1 MTSSQHAWLI
11 AMALITPSL
20 AAQPA
25 AQPATQ
31 AAALPGYD
39 AAAAQAQRALEAR
52 FDDGL
57 KDADYRGWL
66 KQWSSAP
73 NQVGAPHNL
82 ENARDLQTR
91 LRDYGWDARIET
103 FEVLW
108 PSPRSSQL
116 ELLGPKPYVARLKEP
131 PLAGDNTSTQT
142 EHVLPPYVIYGGNG
156 DVTGDL
162 VYVNYGIAEDY
173 EALARNG
180 VDVRGKIVIARYGKG
195 WRGLKPRLAQEHGAI
210 GAIIYSDPRDDGY
223 FQDQAYP
230 HGPARNQWS
239 VQRGSVAN
247 FAIYP
252 GDPLTPGVGAS
263 KGARR
268 LKIEQAGS
276 VLKIPTL
283 PISWGDAQP
292 LLAALGGPVAPE
304 DWRGALP
311 ITYRI
316 GGDAT
321 ARVHLKVDADWG
333 SQTIY
338 NVIATLRGS
347 EYPDQWVVRGNHR
360 DGWVFGAADPLS
372 GTTALL
378 AEAKAIGELAK
389 QGQRPKRTLVYASWD
404 GEEAGL
410 LGSTEWAE
418 QHADELRRKA
428 VLYVNTDGNGRGF
441 LNAGGSHA
449 LQRLVN
455 SVAADVQDPD
465 SGVSVLERQRARARI
480 DALAPAAKPAQ
491 KDIAK
496 TAAAGG
502 DIPLKALG
510 SGSDY
515 SPFLQH
521 LGLAT
526 LDLGYGGQG
535 GGSGVYHSLY
545 DSYDY
550 FARFIDPQ
558 FAYLPLLSQT
568 VGRTVLRVANAPV
581 LPQRF
586 GDFADAVAGYAQEL
600 KQQADSDRT
609 AARTQAELLQAGAY
623 AAVDNPN
630 RPQRAPE
637 PKAAVPQIDFAALDQ
652 AITRL
657 QGSAKRYD
665 TALAARGVNLDAHVR
680 SKLNASLQRID
691 QTLLAEAGLP
701 GRPWYRNLI
710 YAPGLATGYE
720 VKTLPGI
727 REALEDRRWEDLSR
741 YIVQTAAVLD
751 RYREAIDRNTALIE
765 G

>member
-1 MTSSQHAWLI
+1 MTSSQHAWLL
-11 AMALITPSL
+11 ALAFVAPCL

-25 AQPATQ
+25 AQP
-31 AAALPGYD
+31 AALPGYD

-52 FDDGL
+52 FDSGL

-66 KQWSSAP
+66 KQWASAP
-73 NQVGAPHNL
+73 NHVGSPHNL
-82 ENARDLQTR
+82 ENARDLQYR
-91 LRDYGWDARIET
+91 LRGYGWDARIET
-103 FEVLW
+103 FQVLW

-116 ELLGPKPYVARLKEP
+116 ELLGAKPYVARLKEP
-131 PLAGDNTSTQT
+131 PLPGDSTSTQT
-142 EHVLPPYVIYGGNG
+142 ENVLPPYVIYGGNG

-223 FQDQAYP
+223 FQDRAYP
-230 HGPARNQWS
+230 DGPARNQWS

-263 KGARR
+263 KGAKR
-268 LKIEQAGS
+268 LKIDQAGS

-316 GGDAT
+316 GGDDT
-321 ARVHLKVDADWG
+321 ARVHLKVDAEWG
-333 SQTIY
+333 SKTIY

-378 AEAKAIGELAK
+378 AEAKAIGELAR

-455 SVAADVQDPD
+455 GVAADLRDPD

-480 DALAPAAKPAQ
+480 DALAPTAKPAQ

-496 TAAAGG
+496 QLAAGG
-502 DIPLKALG
+502 DVPLKALG

-521 LGLAT
+521 LGLTT

-550 FARFIDPQ
+550 FARYIDPD
-558 FAYLPLLSQT
+558 FSYLPLLSQT

-623 AAVDNPN
+623 AAIDNPN
-630 RPQRAPE
+630 RPQLAPE

-657 QGSAKRYD
+657 QTSARRYD
-665 TALAARGVNLDAHVR
+665 DALASRGVGLDARVR
-680 SKLNASLQRID
+680 GKLNASLQRID
-691 QTLLAEAGLP
+691 QTLLAEGGLP

-727 REALEDRRWEDLSR
+727 REALEDRRWEDLSA

>member
-1 MTSSQHAWLI
+1 MMSSHRARLL
-11 AMALITPSL
+11 ALAFVAPSL

-25 AQPATQ
+25 AQPV
-31 AAALPGYD
+31 ALPGYD
-39 AAAAQAQRALEAR
+39 TAAAQAQRALEAR
-52 FDDGL
+52 FDSGL

-66 KQWSSAP
+66 KQWASAP
-73 NQVGAPHNL
+73 NHVGAPHNL
-82 ENARDLQTR
+82 ENARDLQNR
-91 LRDYGWDARIET
+91 LRGYGWDARIET
-103 FEVLW
+103 FQVLW

-131 PLAGDNTSTQT
+131 PLPGDSTSTQT
-142 EHVLPPYVIYGGNG
+142 ENVLPPYVIYGGNG

-223 FQDQAYP
+223 FQDRAYP
-230 HGPARNQWS
+230 DGPARNQWS

-263 KGARR
+263 KGAKR
-268 LKIEQAGS
+268 LRVDQAGS

-316 GGDAT
+316 GGDDT

-333 SQTIY
+333 SKTIY

-378 AEAKAIGELAK
+378 AEAKAIGELAR

-455 SVAADVQDPD
+455 GVAADLRDPD

-480 DALAPAAKPAQ
+480 DALAATAKPAQ
-491 KDIAK
+491 KDIARQV
-496 TAAAGG
+496 AAGG
-502 DIPLKALG
+502 DVPLKALG

-550 FARFIDPQ
+550 FARYIDPD
-558 FAYLPLLSQT
+558 FSYLPLLSQT

-652 AITRL
+652 AIARL
-657 QGSAKRYD
+657 QASAKRYD
-665 TALAARGVNLDAHVR
+665 DALASRGGALDARVR
-680 SKLNASLQRID
+680 GKLNASLQRID
-691 QTLLAEAGLP
+691 QTLLAEGGLP

-727 REALEDRRWEDLSR
+727 REALEDRRWEDLSA

>member
-1 MTSSQHAWLI
+1 MTSSQHAWLL
-11 AMALITPSL
+11 ALAFVAPTL

-25 AQPATQ
+25 AQPA
-31 AAALPGYD
+31 ALPGYD
-39 AAAAQAQRALEAR
+39 ADAAQAQRALEAR
-52 FDDGL
+52 FDSGL

-73 NQVGAPHNL
+73 NHVGSPHNL

-91 LRDYGWDARIET
+91 LCSYGWDARIET

-108 PSPRSSQL
+108 PSPKTSQL
-116 ELLGPKPYVARLKEP
+116 ELLGAKPYVARLKEP
-131 PLAGDNTSTQT
+131 PLPGDSTSSQT
-142 EHVLPPYVIYGGNG
+142 ENVLPPYVIYGGNG
-156 DVTGDL
+156 DVTGDP

-230 HGPARNQWS
+230 DGPARNQWS

-263 KGARR
+263 KGAKR

-316 GGDAT
+316 GGDDT
-321 ARVHLKVDADWG
+321 ARVHLKVDAEWG
-333 SQTIY
+333 SKTIY
-338 NVIATLRGS
+338 NVIATLRGI

-455 SVAADVQDPD
+455 GVAADLRDPD
-465 SGVSVLERQRARARI
+465 SGVSVLDRQRARARI
-480 DALAPAAKPAQ
+480 DALAPTAKPAQ

-496 TAAAGG
+496 QVAAGG
-502 DIPLKALG
+502 DVPLKALG

-521 LGLAT
+521 LGLST

-550 FARFIDPQ
+550 FARYIDPD
-558 FAYLPLLSQT
+558 FSYLPLLSQT

-609 AARTQAELLQAGAY
+609 AARTQVELLQAGAY

-657 QGSAKRYD
+657 QTSAKRYD
-665 TALAARGVNLDAHVR
+665 GALASRGGSLDAGVR
-680 SKLNASLQRID
+680 GKLNASLQRID
-691 QTLLAEAGLP
+691 QTLLAEGGLP

-727 REALEDRRWEDLSR
+727 REALEDRRWEDLSK
-741 YIVQTAAVLD
+741 YIAQTAAVLD

>member
-1 MTSSQHAWLI
+1 MTSSHSIWLL
-11 AMALITPSL
+11 ALGLAAPSL

-25 AQPATQ
+25 DV
-31 AAALPGYD
+31 PGYD
-39 AAAAQAQRALEAR
+39 AAAAQAQRVLEAR
-52 FDDGL
+52 FDNGL

-82 ENARDLQTR
+82 ENARDLQAR
-91 LRDYGWDARIET
+91 LRSYGWDARIET

-108 PSPRSSQL
+108 PSPKTSQL
-116 ELLGPKPYVARLKEP
+116 ELLGPTPYVARLKEP
-131 PLAGDNTSTQT
+131 PLAGDSTSTQT

-230 HGPARNQWS
+230 DGPARNQWS

-263 KGARR
+263 KGAKR
-268 LKIEQAGS
+268 LKIDQAGS

-316 GGDAT
+316 GGDDT
-321 ARVHLKVDADWG
+321 ARVHLKVDAEWG
-333 SQTIY
+333 SKTIY

-389 QGQRPKRTLVYASWD
+389 QGERPKRTLVYASWD

-455 SVAADVQDPD
+455 GVAADLRDPD

-480 DALAPAAKPAQ
+480 DALAATAKPAQ

-496 TAAAGG
+496 QAAAGG

-521 LGLAT
+521 LGLTT

-550 FARFIDPQ
+550 FARYIDPD
-558 FAYLPLLSQT
+558 FSYLPLLSQT

-586 GDFADAVAGYAQEL
+586 GDFADAVSGYAQEI
-600 KQQADSDRT
+600 KQQADSDRS

-637 PKAAVPQIDFAALDQ
+637 PKAAVPEIDFTALDQ
-652 AITRL
+652 AIARL
-657 QGSAKRYD
+657 QASAKRYD
-665 TALAARGVNLDAHVR
+665 QALASRGGQLAPRARGT
-680 SKLNASLQRID
+680 LNASLQRID
-691 QTLLAEAGLP
+691 QALLDDRGLP

-727 REALEDRRWEDLSR
+727 REALEDRRWDDLRR

-751 RYREAIDRNTALIE
+751 RYREAIDRNTAVIE

>member
-1 MTSSQHAWLI
+1 MTSSQHAWLL
-11 AMALITPSL
+11 ALAFVAPCL

-25 AQPATQ
+25 AQP
-31 AAALPGYD
+31 AALPGYD

-52 FDDGL
+52 FDSGL

-66 KQWSSAP
+66 KQWASAP
-73 NQVGAPHNL
+73 NHVGSPHNL
-82 ENARDLQTR
+82 ENARDLQYR
-91 LRDYGWDARIET
+91 LRGYGWDARIET
-103 FEVLW
+103 FQVLW

-116 ELLGPKPYVARLKEP
+116 ELLGAKPYVARLKEP
-131 PLAGDNTSTQT
+131 PLPGDSTSTQT
-142 EHVLPPYVIYGGNG
+142 ENVLPPYVIYGGNG

-223 FQDQAYP
+223 FQDRAYP
-230 HGPARNQWS
+230 DGPARNQWS

-263 KGARR
+263 KGAKR
-268 LKIEQAGS
+268 LKIDQAGS

-304 DWRGALP
+304 DWRGALS

-316 GGDAT
+316 GGDDT
-321 ARVHLKVDADWG
+321 ARVHLKVDAEWG
-333 SQTIY
+333 SKTIY

-378 AEAKAIGELAK
+378 AEAKAIGELAR

-455 SVAADVQDPD
+455 GVAADLRDPD

-480 DALAPAAKPAQ
+480 DALAPTAKPAQ

-496 TAAAGG
+496 QLAAGG
-502 DIPLKALG
+502 DVPLKALG

-521 LGLAT
+521 LGLTT

-550 FARFIDPQ
+550 FARYIDPD
-558 FAYLPLLSQT
+558 FSYLPLLSQT

-623 AAVDNPN
+623 AAIDNPN
-630 RPQRAPE
+630 RPQLAPE

-657 QGSAKRYD
+657 QTSARRYD
-665 TALAARGVNLDAHVR
+665 DALASRGVGLDARVR
-680 SKLNASLQRID
+680 GTLNASLQRID
-691 QTLLAEAGLP
+691 QTLLAEGGLP

-727 REALEDRRWEDLSR
+727 REALEDRRWEDLSA

-751 RYREAIDRNTALIE
+751 RYRGAIDRNTALIE

>member
-1 MTSSQHAWLI
+1 MTSSPHAWLL
-11 AMALITPSL
+11 ALAFVAPCL

-25 AQPATQ
+25 AQP
-31 AAALPGYD
+31 AALPGYD

-52 FDDGL
+52 FDSGL

-66 KQWSSAP
+66 KQWASAP
-73 NQVGAPHNL
+73 NHVGAPHNL
-82 ENARDLQTR
+82 ENARDLQNR
-91 LRDYGWDARIET
+91 LRGYGWDARIET

-131 PLAGDNTSTQT
+131 PLPGDSTSTQT
-142 EHVLPPYVIYGGNG
+142 ENVLPPYVIYGGNG

-180 VDVRGKIVIARYGKG
+180 VDVRGRIVIARYGKG

-223 FQDQAYP
+223 FQDRAYP
-230 HGPARNQWS
+230 DGPARNQWS

-263 KGARR
+263 KGAKR
-268 LKIEQAGS
+268 LKIDQAGS
-276 VLKIPTL
+276 VLNIPTL

-316 GGDAT
+316 GGDDT
-321 ARVHLKVDADWG
+321 ARVHLKVDAEWG
-333 SQTIY
+333 SKTIY

-347 EYPDQWVVRGNHR
+347 ESPDQWVVRGNHR

-378 AEAKAIGELAK
+378 AEAKAIGELAR

-441 LNAGGSHA
+441 LTAGGSHA

-455 SVAADVQDPD
+455 GVAADLRDPD

-480 DALAPAAKPAQ
+480 DALAPTAKPAQ

-496 TAAAGG
+496 QLAAGG
-502 DIPLKALG
+502 DVPLKALG

-521 LGLAT
+521 LGLTT

-550 FARFIDPQ
+550 FARYIDPD
-558 FAYLPLLSQT
+558 FSYLPLLSQT

-609 AARTQAELLQAGAY
+609 AARTQAALLQAGAY

-630 RPQRAPE
+630 RPQRAPSRKLRCRRSTL
-637 PKAAVPQIDFAALDQ
+637 PHWIRPLPH
-652 AITRL
+652 L
-657 QGSAKRYD
+657 QTSARRYD
-665 TALAARGVNLDAHVR
+665 DALASRGGGLDARVR
-680 SKLNASLQRID
+680 GTLNASLQRID
-691 QTLLAEAGLP
+691 QTLLAEGGLP

-727 REALEDRRWEDLSR
+727 REALEDRRWEDLSA

>member
-1 MTSSQHAWLI
+1 MMSSHRAWLL
-11 AMALITPSL
+11 ALAFVAPSL

-25 AQPATQ
+25 AQPV
-31 AAALPGYD
+31 ALPGYD
-39 AAAAQAQRALEAR
+39 TAAAQAQRALEAR
-52 FDDGL
+52 FDSGL

-66 KQWSSAP
+66 KQWASAP
-73 NQVGAPHNL
+73 NHVGAPHNL
-82 ENARDLQTR
+82 ENARDLQNR
-91 LRDYGWDARIET
+91 LRGYGWDARIET
-103 FEVLW
+103 FQVLW

-131 PLAGDNTSTQT
+131 PLPGDSTSTQT
-142 EHVLPPYVIYGGNG
+142 ENVLPPYVIYGGNG

-223 FQDQAYP
+223 FQDRAYP
-230 HGPARNQWS
+230 DGPARNQWS

-263 KGARR
+263 KGAKR
-268 LKIEQAGS
+268 LRVDQAGS

-316 GGDAT
+316 GGDDT

-333 SQTIY
+333 SKTIY

-378 AEAKAIGELAK
+378 AEAKAIGELAR

-455 SVAADVQDPD
+455 GVAADLRDPD

-480 DALAPAAKPAQ
+480 DALAPTAKPAQ
-491 KDIAK
+491 KDIARQV
-496 TAAAGG
+496 AAGG
-502 DIPLKALG
+502 DLPLKALG

-521 LGLAT
+521 LGLTT

-550 FARFIDPQ
+550 FARYIDPD
-558 FAYLPLLSQT
+558 FSYLPLLSQT

-637 PKAAVPQIDFAALDQ
+637 PKAAVPQIDFAALEQ
-652 AITRL
+652 AIARL
-657 QGSAKRYD
+657 QASAKRYD
-665 TALAARGVNLDAHVR
+665 DALASGGGALDARARG
-680 SKLNASLQRID
+680 KLNASLQRID
-691 QTLLAEAGLP
+691 QTLLAEGGLP

-727 REALEDRRWEDLSR
+727 REALEDRRWEDLSA

>member
-1 MTSSQHAWLI
+1 MSSPHAWLLVL
-11 AMALITPSL
+11 AFVAPSL

-25 AQPATQ
+25 AQP
-31 AAALPGYD
+31 AALPGYD

-52 FDDGL
+52 FDSGL

-66 KQWSSAP
+66 KQWASAP
-73 NQVGAPHNL
+73 NHVGAPHNL
-82 ENARDLQTR
+82 ENARDLQNR
-91 LRDYGWDARIET
+91 LRGYGWDARIET
-103 FEVLW
+103 FQVLW

-116 ELLGPKPYVARLKEP
+116 ELLGAKPYVARLKEP
-131 PLAGDNTSTQT
+131 PLPGDSTSTQT
-142 EHVLPPYVIYGGNG
+142 ENVLPPYVIYGGNG

-223 FQDQAYP
+223 FQDRAYP
-230 HGPARNQWS
+230 DGPARNQWS

-263 KGARR
+263 KGAKR
-268 LKIEQAGS
+268 LKIDQAGS

-316 GGDAT
+316 GGDDT
-321 ARVHLKVDADWG
+321 ARVHLKVDAEWG
-333 SQTIY
+333 SKTIY

-378 AEAKAIGELAK
+378 AEAKAIGELAR

-455 SVAADVQDPD
+455 GVAADLRDPD

-480 DALAPAAKPAQ
+480 DALAPTAKPAQ
-491 KDIAK
+491 KDVAK
-496 TAAAGG
+496 QLAAGG
-502 DIPLKALG
+502 DVPLKALG

-521 LGLAT
+521 LGLTT

-550 FARFIDPQ
+550 FARYIDPD
-558 FAYLPLLSQT
+558 FSYLPLLSQT

-609 AARTQAELLQAGAY
+609 AARTQAALLQAGAY
-623 AAVDNPN
+623 AAIDNPN

-657 QGSAKRYD
+657 QTSARRYD
-665 TALAARGVNLDAHVR
+665 DALASRGGGLDARVR
-680 SKLNASLQRID
+680 GTLNASLQRID
-691 QTLLAEAGLP
+691 QTLLAEGGLP

-727 REALEDRRWEDLSR
+727 REALEDRRWEDLSA

>member
-1 MTSSQHAWLI
+1 MTSSPHAWLL
-11 AMALITPSL
+11 ALAFVAPSL

-25 AQPATQ
+25 AQPV
-31 AAALPGYD
+31 ALPGYD

-52 FDDGL
+52 FDSGL

-73 NQVGAPHNL
+73 NHVGAPHNL
-82 ENARDLQTR
+82 ENARDLQNR
-91 LRDYGWDARIET
+91 LRGYGWDARIET
-103 FEVLW
+103 FQVLW

-116 ELLGPKPYVARLKEP
+116 ELLGAKPYVARLKEP
-131 PLAGDNTSTQT
+131 PLPGDSTSTQT
-142 EHVLPPYVIYGGNG
+142 ENVLPPYVIYGGNG

-223 FQDQAYP
+223 FQDRAYP
-230 HGPARNQWS
+230 DGPARNQWS

-263 KGARR
+263 KGAKR
-268 LKIEQAGS
+268 LKIDQAGS

-316 GGDAT
+316 GGDDT
-321 ARVHLKVDADWG
+321 ARVHLKVDAEWG
-333 SQTIY
+333 SKTIY

-378 AEAKAIGELAK
+378 AEAKAIGELAR

-441 LNAGGSHA
+441 LTAGGSHA

-455 SVAADVQDPD
+455 GVAADLRDPD

-480 DALAPAAKPAQ
+480 DALAPTAKPAQ

-496 TAAAGG
+496 QLAAGG
-502 DIPLKALG
+502 DVPLKALG

-521 LGLAT
+521 LGLTT

-550 FARFIDPQ
+550 FARYIDPD
-558 FAYLPLLSQT
+558 FSYLPLLSQT

-623 AAVDNPN
+623 AAIDNPN

-657 QGSAKRYD
+657 QTSARRYD
-665 TALAARGVNLDAHVR
+665 DALASRGGGLDARVR
-680 SKLNASLQRID
+680 GTLNASLQRID
-691 QTLLAEAGLP
+691 QTLLAEGGLP

-727 REALEDRRWEDLSR
+727 REALEDRRWEDLSA

>member
-1 MTSSQHAWLI
+1 MTSSPHAWLL
-11 AMALITPSL
+11 ALAFVAPSL

-25 AQPATQ
+25 AQP
-31 AAALPGYD
+31 AALPGYD

-52 FDDGL
+52 FDRGL
-57 KDADYRGWL
+57 RDADYRGWL

-73 NQVGAPHNL
+73 NHVGSPHNL
-82 ENARDLQTR
+82 ENARDLQNR
-91 LRDYGWDARIET
+91 LRGYGWDARIET

-108 PSPRSSQL
+108 PSPKSSQL

-131 PLAGDNTSTQT
+131 PLPGDSTSTQT
-142 EHVLPPYVIYGGNG
+142 ENVLPPYVIYGGNG

-223 FQDQAYP
+223 FQDRAYP
-230 HGPARNQWS
+230 DGPARNQWS

-263 KGARR
+263 KGAKR
-268 LKIEQAGS
+268 LKIDQAGS

-316 GGDAT
+316 GGDDT
-321 ARVHLKVDADWG
+321 ARVHLKVDAEWG
-333 SQTIY
+333 SKTIY

-378 AEAKAIGELAK
+378 AEAKAIGELAR

-441 LNAGGSHA
+441 LTAGGSHA

-455 SVAADVQDPD
+455 GVAADLRDPD

-480 DALAPAAKPAQ
+480 DALAPTAKPAQ

-496 TAAAGG
+496 QLAAGG
-502 DIPLKALG
+502 DVPLKALG

-521 LGLAT
+521 LGLTT

-550 FARFIDPQ
+550 FARYIDPD
-558 FAYLPLLSQT
+558 FSYLPLLSQT

-657 QGSAKRYD
+657 QTSARRYD
-665 TALAARGVNLDAHVR
+665 DALASRGGGLDARVR
-680 SKLNASLQRID
+680 GKLNASLQRID
-691 QTLLAEAGLP
+691 QTLLAEGGLP

-727 REALEDRRWEDLSR
+727 REALEDRSWEDLNA

>member
-1 MTSSQHAWLI
+1 MTSSQHAWLLTL
-11 AMALITPSL
+11 AFVAPCL

-25 AQPATQ
+25 AQP
-31 AAALPGYD
+31 AALPGYD

-52 FDDGL
+52 FDSGL

-66 KQWSSAP
+66 KQWASAP
-73 NQVGAPHNL
+73 NHVGSPHNL
-82 ENARDLQTR
+82 ENARDLQYR
-91 LRDYGWDARIET
+91 LRGYGWDARIET
-103 FEVLW
+103 FQVLW

-116 ELLGPKPYVARLKEP
+116 ELLGAKPYVARLKEP
-131 PLAGDNTSTQT
+131 PLPGDSTSTQT
-142 EHVLPPYVIYGGNG
+142 ENVLPPYVIYGGNG

-223 FQDQAYP
+223 FQDRAYP
-230 HGPARNQWS
+230 DGPARNQWS

-263 KGARR
+263 KGAKR
-268 LKIEQAGS
+268 LKIDQAGS

-316 GGDAT
+316 GGDDT
-321 ARVHLKVDADWG
+321 ARVHLKVDAEWG
-333 SQTIY
+333 SKTIY

-378 AEAKAIGELAK
+378 AEAKAIGELAR

-455 SVAADVQDPD
+455 GVAADLRDPD

-480 DALAPAAKPAQ
+480 DALAPTAKPAQ

-496 TAAAGG
+496 QLAAGG
-502 DIPLKALG
+502 DVPLKALG

-521 LGLAT
+521 LGLTT

-550 FARFIDPQ
+550 FARYIDPD
-558 FAYLPLLSQT
+558 FSYLPLLSQT

-623 AAVDNPN
+623 AAIDNPN
-630 RPQRAPE
+630 RPQLAPE

-657 QGSAKRYD
+657 QTSARRYD
-665 TALAARGVNLDAHVR
+665 DALASRGGGLDARVR
-680 SKLNASLQRID
+680 GKLNASLQRID
-691 QTLLAEAGLP
+691 QTLLAEGGLP

-727 REALEDRRWEDLSR
+727 REALEDRRWEDLSA

>member
-1 MTSSQHAWLI
+1 MTSSQHAWLL
-11 AMALITPSL
+11 ALAFVAPAL
-20 AAQPA
+20 AAQTA
-25 AQPATQ
+25 EQP
-31 AAALPGYD
+31 AALPGYD
-39 AAAAQAQRALEAR
+39 TAAAQAQRALEAR
-52 FDDGL
+52 FDSGL
-57 KDADYRGWL
+57 EDADYRGWL

-73 NQVGAPHNL
+73 NHVGSPHNL
-82 ENARDLQTR
+82 ENARDLQNR
-91 LRDYGWDARIET
+91 LRGYGWDARIET

-108 PSPRSSQL
+108 PSPKTSQL

-131 PLAGDNTSTQT
+131 PLPGDSTSTQT
-142 EHVLPPYVIYGGNG
+142 ENVLPPYVIYGGNG

-223 FQDQAYP
+223 FQDRAYP
-230 HGPARNQWS
+230 DGPARNQWS

-263 KGARR
+263 KGAKR
-268 LKIEQAGS
+268 LKIDQAGS

-316 GGDAT
+316 GGEAT
-321 ARVHLKVDADWG
+321 ARVHLKVDAEWG
-333 SQTIY
+333 SKTIY

-455 SVAADVQDPD
+455 GVAADLRDPD

-480 DALAPAAKPAQ
+480 DALAPTAKPAQ

-496 TAAAGG
+496 QLAAGG
-502 DIPLKALG
+502 DVPLKALG

-550 FARFIDPQ
+550 FARYIDPD
-558 FAYLPLLSQT
+558 FSYLPLLSQT

-623 AAVDNPN
+623 AAIDNPN

-657 QGSAKRYD
+657 QASAKRYD
-665 TALAARGVNLDAHVR
+665 DALASRGGSLDARVR
-680 SKLNASLQRID
+680 GKLNASLQRID
-691 QTLLAEAGLP
+691 QTLLAEGGLP

-727 REALEDRRWEDLSR
+727 REALEDRRWEDLSK

-765 G
+765 S

>member
-1 MTSSQHAWLI
+1 MTSSQHAWLL
-11 AMALITPSL
+11 ALAFVAPCL

-25 AQPATQ
+25 AQP
-31 AAALPGYD
+31 AALPGYD

-52 FDDGL
+52 FDSGL

-66 KQWSSAP
+66 KQWASAP
-73 NQVGAPHNL
+73 NHVGSPHNL
-82 ENARDLQTR
+82 ENARDLQNR
-91 LRDYGWDARIET
+91 LRGYGWDARIET

-108 PSPRSSQL
+108 PSPKTSQL

-131 PLAGDNTSTQT
+131 PLPGDSTSTQT
-142 EHVLPPYVIYGGNG
+142 ENVLPPYVIYGGNG

-223 FQDQAYP
+223 FQDRAYP
-230 HGPARNQWS
+230 DGPARNQWS

-263 KGARR
+263 KGAKR
-268 LKIEQAGS
+268 LKIDQAGS

-316 GGDAT
+316 GGDDT
-321 ARVHLKVDADWG
+321 ARVHLKVDAEWG
-333 SQTIY
+333 SKTIY

-378 AEAKAIGELAK
+378 AEAKAIGELAR

-455 SVAADVQDPD
+455 GVAADLRDPD

-480 DALAPAAKPAQ
+480 DALAPTAKPAQ

-496 TAAAGG
+496 QLAAGG
-502 DIPLKALG
+502 DVPLKALG

-521 LGLAT
+521 LGLTT

-550 FARFIDPQ
+550 FARYIDPD
-558 FAYLPLLSQT
+558 FSYLPLLSQT

-623 AAVDNPN
+623 AAIDNPN
-630 RPQRAPE
+630 RPQLAPE

-657 QGSAKRYD
+657 QTSARRYD
-665 TALAARGVNLDAHVR
+665 DALASRGVGLDARVR
-680 SKLNASLQRID
+680 GKLNASLQRID
-691 QTLLAEAGLP
+691 QTLLAEGGLP

-727 REALEDRRWEDLSR
+727 REALEDRRWEDLNA

>member
-1 MTSSQHAWLI
+1 MTSSPHAWLL
-11 AMALITPSL
+11 ALAFVAPSL

-25 AQPATQ
+25 AQP
-31 AAALPGYD
+31 AALPGYD

-52 FDDGL
+52 FDSGL

-66 KQWSSAP
+66 KQWASAP
-73 NQVGAPHNL
+73 NHVGSPHNL
-82 ENARDLQTR
+82 ENARDLQNR
-91 LRDYGWDARIET
+91 LRGYGWDARIET

-116 ELLGPKPYVARLKEP
+116 ELLGAKPYVARLKEP
-131 PLAGDNTSTQT
+131 PLPGDSTSTQT
-142 EHVLPPYVIYGGNG
+142 ENVLPPYVIYGGNG

-223 FQDQAYP
+223 FQDRAYP
-230 HGPARNQWS
+230 DGPARNQWS

-263 KGARR
+263 KGAKR
-268 LKIEQAGS
+268 LKIDQAGS

-316 GGDAT
+316 GGDDT
-321 ARVHLKVDADWG
+321 ARVHLKVDAEWG
-333 SQTIY
+333 SKTIY

-378 AEAKAIGELAK
+378 AEAKAIGELAR

-441 LNAGGSHA
+441 LTAGGSHA

-455 SVAADVQDPD
+455 GVAADLRDPD

-480 DALAPAAKPAQ
+480 DALAPTAKPAQ

-496 TAAAGG
+496 QLAAGG
-502 DIPLKALG
+502 DVPLKALG

-521 LGLAT
+521 LGLTT

-550 FARFIDPQ
+550 FARYIDPD
-558 FAYLPLLSQT
+558 FSYLPLLSQT

-623 AAVDNPN
+623 AAIDNPN

-657 QGSAKRYD
+657 QTSARRYD
-665 TALAARGVNLDAHVR
+665 DALASRGGGLDARVR
-680 SKLNASLQRID
+680 GKLNASLQRID
-691 QTLLAEAGLP
+691 QTLLAEGGLP

-727 REALEDRRWEDLSR
+727 REALEDRRWEDLNA

>member
-1 MTSSQHAWLI
+1 MSSHRAWLL
-11 AMALITPSL
+11 ALAFVAPSL

-25 AQPATQ
+25 AQPV
-31 AAALPGYD
+31 ALPGYD
-39 AAAAQAQRALEAR
+39 TAAAQAQRALEAR
-52 FDDGL
+52 FDSGL

-66 KQWSSAP
+66 KQWASAP
-73 NQVGAPHNL
+73 NHVGAPHNL
-82 ENARDLQTR
+82 ENARDLQNR
-91 LRDYGWDARIET
+91 LRGYGWDARIET

-131 PLAGDNTSTQT
+131 PLPGDSTSTQT
-142 EHVLPPYVIYGGNG
+142 ENVLPPYVIYGGNG

-223 FQDQAYP
+223 FQDRAYP
-230 HGPARNQWS
+230 DGPARNQWS

-263 KGARR
+263 KGAKR
-268 LKIEQAGS
+268 LRVDQAGS

-316 GGDAT
+316 GGDDT

-333 SQTIY
+333 SKTIY

-378 AEAKAIGELAK
+378 AEAKAIGELAR

-455 SVAADVQDPD
+455 GVAADLRDPD

-480 DALAPAAKPAQ
+480 DALAPTAKPAQ
-491 KDIAK
+491 KDIARQV
-496 TAAAGG
+496 AAGG
-502 DIPLKALG
+502 DVPLKALG

-521 LGLAT
+521 LGLTT
-526 LDLGYGGQG
+526 LDLGYGGQS

-550 FARFIDPQ
+550 FARYIDPD
-558 FAYLPLLSQT
+558 FSYLPLLSQT

-652 AITRL
+652 AIARL
-657 QGSAKRYD
+657 RASAKRYD
-665 TALAARGVNLDAHVR
+665 DALASRGGALDARVR
-680 SKLNASLQRID
+680 GKLNASLQRID
-691 QTLLAEAGLP
+691 QTLLAEGGLP

-727 REALEDRRWEDLSR
+727 REALEDRRWEDLSA
-741 YIVQTAAVLD
+741 YIVQTAVVLD

>member
-1 MTSSQHAWLI
+1 MTSSPHAWLL
-11 AMALITPSL
+11 ALAFVAPCL

-25 AQPATQ
+25 AQP
-31 AAALPGYD
+31 AALPGYD

-52 FDDGL
+52 FDSGL

-66 KQWSSAP
+66 KQWASAP
-73 NQVGAPHNL
+73 NHVGSPHNL
-82 ENARDLQTR
+82 ENARDLQNR
-91 LRDYGWDARIET
+91 LRGYGWDARIET

-116 ELLGPKPYVARLKEP
+116 ELLGAKPYVARLKEP
-131 PLAGDNTSTQT
+131 PLPGDSTSTQT
-142 EHVLPPYVIYGGNG
+142 ENVLPPYVIYGGNG

-223 FQDQAYP
+223 FQDRAYP
-230 HGPARNQWS
+230 DGPARNQWS

-263 KGARR
+263 KGAKR
-268 LKIEQAGS
+268 LKIDQAGS
-276 VLKIPTL
+276 VLEIPTL

-316 GGDAT
+316 GGDDT
-321 ARVHLKVDADWG
+321 ARVHLKVDTEWG
-333 SQTIY
+333 SKTIY

-360 DGWVFGAADPLS
+360 DGWAFGAADPLS

-378 AEAKAIGELAK
+378 AEAKAIGELAR

-455 SVAADVQDPD
+455 GVAADLRDPD

-480 DALAPAAKPAQ
+480 DALAPTAKPAQ

-496 TAAAGG
+496 QLAAGG
-502 DIPLKALG
+502 DVPLKALG

-521 LGLAT
+521 LGLTT

-550 FARFIDPQ
+550 FARYIDPD
-558 FAYLPLLSQT
+558 FSYLPLLSQT

-623 AAVDNPN
+623 AAIDNPN
-630 RPQRAPE
+630 RPQLAPE

-657 QGSAKRYD
+657 QTSARRYD
-665 TALAARGVNLDAHVR
+665 DALASRGVGLDARVR
-680 SKLNASLQRID
+680 GKLNASLQRID
-691 QTLLAEAGLP
+691 QTLLAEGGLP

-727 REALEDRRWEDLSR
+727 REALEDRRWEDLNA

>member
-1 MTSSQHAWLI
+1 MSSHRARLL
-11 AMALITPSL
+11 ALAFVAPSL

-25 AQPATQ
+25 AQPV
-31 AAALPGYD
+31 ALPGYD
-39 AAAAQAQRALEAR
+39 TAAAQAQRALEAR
-52 FDDGL
+52 FDSGL

-66 KQWSSAP
+66 KQWASAP
-73 NQVGAPHNL
+73 NHVGAPHNL
-82 ENARDLQTR
+82 ENARDLQNR
-91 LRDYGWDARIET
+91 LRGYGWDARIET
-103 FEVLW
+103 FQVLW

-131 PLAGDNTSTQT
+131 PLPGDSTSTQT
-142 EHVLPPYVIYGGNG
+142 ENVLPPYVIYGGNG

-223 FQDQAYP
+223 FQDRAYP
-230 HGPARNQWS
+230 DGPARNQWS

-252 GDPLTPGVGAS
+252 GDPLTPGVGAG
-263 KGARR
+263 KGAKR
-268 LKIEQAGS
+268 LRVDQAGS

-316 GGDAT
+316 GGDDT

-333 SQTIY
+333 SKTIY

-378 AEAKAIGELAK
+378 AEAKAIGELAR

-455 SVAADVQDPD
+455 GVAADLRDPD
-465 SGVSVLERQRARARI
+465 SGASVLERQRARARI
-480 DALAPAAKPAQ
+480 DALAPTAKPAQ
-491 KDIAK
+491 KDIARQV
-496 TAAAGG
+496 AAGG
-502 DIPLKALG
+502 DVPLKALG

-521 LGLAT
+521 LGLTT

-550 FARFIDPQ
+550 FARYIDPD
-558 FAYLPLLSQT
+558 FSYLPLLSQT

-637 PKAAVPQIDFAALDQ
+637 PKAAVPQIDFAALEQ
-652 AITRL
+652 AIARL
-657 QGSAKRYD
+657 QASAKRYD
-665 TALAARGVNLDAHVR
+665 DALASGGGALDARARG
-680 SKLNASLQRID
+680 KLNASLQRID
-691 QTLLAEAGLP
+691 QTLLAEGGLP

-727 REALEDRRWEDLSR
+727 REALEDRRWEDLSA

>member
-1 MTSSQHAWLI
+1 MMSSHRARLL
-11 AMALITPSL
+11 ALAFVAPSL

-25 AQPATQ
+25 AQPV
-31 AAALPGYD
+31 ALPGYD
-39 AAAAQAQRALEAR
+39 TAAAQAQRALEAR
-52 FDDGL
+52 FDSGL

-66 KQWSSAP
+66 KQWASAP
-73 NQVGAPHNL
+73 NHVGAPHNL
-82 ENARDLQTR
+82 ENARDLQNR
-91 LRDYGWDARIET
+91 LRGYGWDARIET
-103 FEVLW
+103 FQVLW

-131 PLAGDNTSTQT
+131 PLPGDSTSTQT
-142 EHVLPPYVIYGGNG
+142 ENVLPPYVIYGGNG

-223 FQDQAYP
+223 FQDRAYP
-230 HGPARNQWS
+230 DGPARNQWS

-252 GDPLTPGVGAS
+252 GDPLTPGVGAG
-263 KGARR
+263 KGAKR
-268 LKIEQAGS
+268 LRVDQAGS

-316 GGDAT
+316 GGDDT

-333 SQTIY
+333 SKTIY

-378 AEAKAIGELAK
+378 AEAKAIGELAR

-455 SVAADVQDPD
+455 GVAADLRDPD
-465 SGVSVLERQRARARI
+465 SGASVLERQRARARI
-480 DALAPAAKPAQ
+480 DALAPTAKPAQ
-491 KDIAK
+491 KDIARQV
-496 TAAAGG
+496 AAGG
-502 DIPLKALG
+502 DVPLKALG

-521 LGLAT
+521 LGLTT

-550 FARFIDPQ
+550 FARYIDPD
-558 FAYLPLLSQT
+558 FSYLPLLSQT

-637 PKAAVPQIDFAALDQ
+637 PKAAVPQIDFAALEQ
-652 AITRL
+652 AIARL
-657 QGSAKRYD
+657 QASAKRYD
-665 TALAARGVNLDAHVR
+665 DALASGGGALDARARG
-680 SKLNASLQRID
+680 KLNASLQRID
-691 QTLLAEAGLP
+691 QTLLAEGGLP

-727 REALEDRRWEDLSR
+727 REALEDRRWEDLSA

>member
-1 MTSSQHAWLI
+1 MMSSHRAWLL
-11 AMALITPSL
+11 ALAFVAPSL

-25 AQPATQ
+25 AQPV
-31 AAALPGYD
+31 ALPGYD
-39 AAAAQAQRALEAR
+39 TAAAQAQRALEAR
-52 FDDGL
+52 FDSGL

-66 KQWSSAP
+66 KQWASAP
-73 NQVGAPHNL
+73 NHVGAPHNL
-82 ENARDLQTR
+82 ENARDLQNR
-91 LRDYGWDARIET
+91 LRGYGWDARIET

-131 PLAGDNTSTQT
+131 PLPGDSTSTQT
-142 EHVLPPYVIYGGNG
+142 ENVLPPYVIYGGNG

-223 FQDQAYP
+223 FQDRAYP
-230 HGPARNQWS
+230 DGPARNQWS

-263 KGARR
+263 KGAKR
-268 LKIEQAGS
+268 LRVDQAGS

-316 GGDAT
+316 GGDDT

-333 SQTIY
+333 SKTIY

-378 AEAKAIGELAK
+378 AEAKAIGELAR

-455 SVAADVQDPD
+455 GVAADLRDPD

-480 DALAPAAKPAQ
+480 DALAPTAKPAQ
-491 KDIAK
+491 KDIARQV
-496 TAAAGG
+496 AAGG
-502 DIPLKALG
+502 DVPLKALG

-521 LGLAT
+521 LGLTT
-526 LDLGYGGQG
+526 LDLGYGGQS

-550 FARFIDPQ
+550 FARYIDPD
-558 FAYLPLLSQT
+558 FSYLPLLSQT

-652 AITRL
+652 AIARL
-657 QGSAKRYD
+657 RASAKRYD
-665 TALAARGVNLDAHVR
+665 DALASRGGALDARVR
-680 SKLNASLQRID
+680 GKLNASLQRID
-691 QTLLAEAGLP
+691 QTLLAEGGLP

-727 REALEDRRWEDLSR
+727 REALEDRRWEDLSA
-741 YIVQTAAVLD
+741 YIVQTAVVLD

>member
-1 MTSSQHAWLI
+1 MTSSQHAWLL
-11 AMALITPSL
+11 ALAFVAPSL

-25 AQPATQ
+25 AQPA
-31 AAALPGYD
+31 ALPGYD
-39 AAAAQAQRALEAR
+39 TAAAQAQRALEAR
-52 FDDGL
+52 FDSGL

-66 KQWSSAP
+66 KQWASAP
-73 NQVGAPHNL
+73 NHVGAPHNL
-82 ENARDLQTR
+82 ENARDLQAR
-91 LRDYGWDARIET
+91 LRGYGWDARIET
-103 FEVLW
+103 FQVLW

-131 PLAGDNTSTQT
+131 PLPGDSTSTQT
-142 EHVLPPYVIYGGNG
+142 ENVLPPYVIYGGNG

-223 FQDQAYP
+223 FQDRAYP
-230 HGPARNQWS
+230 DGPARNQWS

-263 KGARR
+263 KGAKR
-268 LKIEQAGS
+268 LRVDQAGS
-276 VLKIPTL
+276 VLKIPAL

-316 GGDAT
+316 GGDDT

-333 SQTIY
+333 SKTIY

-378 AEAKAIGELAK
+378 AEAKAIGELAR

-455 SVAADVQDPD
+455 GVAADLRDPD

-480 DALAPAAKPAQ
+480 DALAATAKPAQ
-491 KDIAK
+491 KDIARQV
-496 TAAAGG
+496 AAGG
-502 DIPLKALG
+502 DVPLKALG

-521 LGLAT
+521 LGLTT

-550 FARFIDPQ
+550 FARYIDPD
-558 FAYLPLLSQT
+558 FSYLPLLSQT

-637 PKAAVPQIDFAALDQ
+637 PKATVPQIDFAALDQ
-652 AITRL
+652 AIARL
-657 QGSAKRYD
+657 QASAKRYD
-665 TALAARGVNLDAHVR
+665 DALASGGGALDARARG
-680 SKLNASLQRID
+680 KLNASLQRID
-691 QTLLAEAGLP
+691 QTLLAEGGLP

-727 REALEDRRWEDLSR
+727 REALEDRRWEDLSA

>member
-1 MTSSQHAWLI
+1 MTSSQHAWLL
-11 AMALITPSL
+11 ALAFVAPCL

-25 AQPATQ
+25 AQP
-31 AAALPGYD
+31 AALPGYD

-52 FDDGL
+52 FDSGL

-66 KQWSSAP
+66 KQWASAP
-73 NQVGAPHNL
+73 NHVGSPHNL
-82 ENARDLQTR
+82 ENARDLQNR
-91 LRDYGWDARIET
+91 LRGYGWDARIET

-108 PSPRSSQL
+108 PSPKTSQL
-116 ELLGPKPYVARLKEP
+116 ELLGAKPYVARLKEP
-131 PLAGDNTSTQT
+131 PLPGDSTSTQT
-142 EHVLPPYVIYGGNG
+142 ENVLPPYVIYGGNG

-223 FQDQAYP
+223 FQDRAYP
-230 HGPARNQWS
+230 DGPARNQWS

-263 KGARR
+263 KGAKR
-268 LKIEQAGS
+268 LKIDQAGS

-316 GGDAT
+316 GGDDT
-321 ARVHLKVDADWG
+321 ARVHLKVDAEWG
-333 SQTIY
+333 SKTIY

-378 AEAKAIGELAK
+378 AEAKAIGELAR

-455 SVAADVQDPD
+455 GVAADLRDPD

-480 DALAPAAKPAQ
+480 DALAPTAKPSQ

-496 TAAAGG
+496 QLAAGG
-502 DIPLKALG
+502 DVPLKALG

-521 LGLAT
+521 LGLTT

-550 FARFIDPQ
+550 FARYIDPD
-558 FAYLPLLSQT
+558 FSYLPLLSQT

-657 QGSAKRYD
+657 QTSARRYD
-665 TALAARGVNLDAHVR
+665 DALASRGGGLDARARGT
-680 SKLNASLQRID
+680 LNASLQRID
-691 QTLLAEAGLP
+691 QTLLAEGGLP

-727 REALEDRRWEDLSR
+727 REALEDRRWEDLNA

>member
-1 MTSSQHAWLI
+1 M
-11 AMALITPSL
+11 
-20 AAQPA
+20 
-25 AQPATQ
+25 
-31 AAALPGYD
+31 D
-39 AAAAQAQRALEAR
+39 R
-52 FDDGL
+52 
-57 KDADYRGWL
+57 
-66 KQWSSAP
+66 
-73 NQVGAPHNL
+73 
-82 ENARDLQTR
+82 
-91 LRDYGWDARIET
+91 
-103 FEVLW
+103 
-108 PSPRSSQL
+108 
-116 ELLGPKPYVARLKEP
+116 
-131 PLAGDNTSTQT
+131 
-142 EHVLPPYVIYGGNG
+142 
-156 DVTGDL
+156 
-162 VYVNYGIAEDY
+162 
-173 EALARNG
+173 
-180 VDVRGKIVIARYGKG
+180 
-195 WRGLKPRLAQEHGAI
+195 
-210 GAIIYSDPRDDGY
+210 
-223 FQDQAYP
+223 
-230 HGPARNQWS
+230 RNQWS

-263 KGARR
+263 KGAKR

-316 GGDAT
+316 GGDAK

-480 DALAPAAKPAQ
+480 DAQAPAAKPAQ

-496 TAAAGG
+496 TAAGGG

-657 QGSAKRYD
+657 QDSAKRYD
-665 TALAARGVNLDAHVR
+665 MALAARGGNLDAHVR

>member
-1 MTSSQHAWLI
+1 MNFPQHTWLL
-11 AMALITPSL
+11 ALLLATQTA
-20 AAQPA
+20 AAQPVS
-25 AQPATQ
+25 
-31 AAALPGYD
+31 LPGYD
-39 AAAAQAQRALEAR
+39 PAAAEAQRALEAR
-52 FDDGL
+52 FDTAL
-57 KDADYRGWL
+57 KEADYRGWL
-66 KQWSSAP
+66 KQWSSGP
-73 NQVGAPHNL
+73 NHVGSPHNL
-82 ENARDLQTR
+82 ANARDLEAR
-91 LRDYGWDARIET
+91 LRSYGWETRIEQ

-108 PSPRSSQL
+108 PSPKTSRL
-116 ELLGPKPYVARLKEP
+116 ELLGAKPYLARLKEP
-131 PLAGDNTSTQT
+131 PLPGDSTSSQT
-142 EHVLPPYVIYGGNG
+142 EGVLPPYVIYGGDG
-156 DVTGDL
+156 DVTADL

-223 FQDQAYP
+223 FQDLPYP
-230 HGPARNQWS
+230 DGPARNQWS

-247 FAIYP
+247 FALYP
-252 GDPLTPGVGAS
+252 GDPLTPGVGATA
-263 KGARR
+263 GAKR
-268 LKIEQAGS
+268 LKLEQAGS

-292 LLAALGGPVAPE
+292 LLAALRGPVAPE

-316 GGDAT
+316 GGDGS
-321 ARVHLKVDADWG
+321 ARVHLKVEADWG
-333 SQTIY
+333 SQTLY

-347 EYPDQWVVRGNHR
+347 DYPEQWVIRGNHR

-378 AEAKAIGELAK
+378 AEAKAIGELAR
-389 QGQRPKRTLVYASWD
+389 QGQRPRRTLVYASWD

-449 LQRLVN
+449 LQRLIN
-455 SVAADVQDPD
+455 GVAADLRDPD

-491 KDIAK
+491 KDVAK
-496 TAAAGG
+496 KLAAGG
-502 DIPLKALG
+502 DVPLKALG

-535 GGSGVYHSLY
+535 GSSGVYHSLY

-550 FARFIDPQ
+550 FARFVDPD
-558 FAYLPLLSQT
+558 FSYLPLLSQT

-586 GDFADAVAGYAQEL
+586 GDFADAVAGYAQEI
-600 KQQADSDRT
+600 KQQADADRES
-609 AARTQAELLQAGAY
+609 ARNQDELLAAGAY
-623 AAVDNPN
+623 PAVSNPN
-630 RPQRAPE
+630 RPLLAPVAK
-637 PKAAVPQIDFAALDQ
+637 PAVPVIDFAPLDQ
-652 AITRL
+652 AIARL
-657 QGSAKRYD
+657 QASAKRYD
-665 TALAARGVNLDAHVR
+665 EALVARGAGLSGDAR
-680 SKLNASLQRID
+680 DKLNASLQRID
-691 QTLLAEAGLP
+691 QTLLVQTGLP

-727 REALEDRRWEDLSR
+727 REALEDRRWDDLRR
-741 YIVQTAAVLD
+741 YIGQTATVLD
-751 RYREAIDRNTALIE
+751 AYREAIDRNTTLIE
-765 G
+765 PG

>member
-1 MTSSQHAWLI
+1 MTSSPHAWLL
-11 AMALITPSL
+11 ALAFVAPSL

-25 AQPATQ
+25 AQP
-31 AAALPGYD
+31 AALPGYD

-52 FDDGL
+52 FDSGL

-73 NQVGAPHNL
+73 NHVGSPHNL
-82 ENARDLQTR
+82 ENARDLQNR
-91 LRDYGWDARIET
+91 LRGYGWDARIET

-116 ELLGPKPYVARLKEP
+116 ELLGAKPYVARLKEP
-131 PLAGDNTSTQT
+131 PLPGDSTSTQT
-142 EHVLPPYVIYGGNG
+142 ENVLPPYVIYGGNG

-223 FQDQAYP
+223 FQDRAYP
-230 HGPARNQWS
+230 DGPARNQWS

-263 KGARR
+263 KGAKR
-268 LKIEQAGS
+268 LKIDQAGS

-316 GGDAT
+316 GGDDT
-321 ARVHLKVDADWG
+321 ARVHLKVDAEWG
-333 SQTIY
+333 SKTIY

-378 AEAKAIGELAK
+378 AEAKAIGELAR

-441 LNAGGSHA
+441 LTAGGSHA

-455 SVAADVQDPD
+455 GVAADLRDPD

-480 DALAPAAKPAQ
+480 DALAPTAKPAQ

-496 TAAAGG
+496 QLAAGG
-502 DIPLKALG
+502 DVPLKALG

-521 LGLAT
+521 LGLTT

-550 FARFIDPQ
+550 FARYIDPD
-558 FAYLPLLSQT
+558 FSYLPLLSQT

-623 AAVDNPN
+623 AAIDNPN
-630 RPQRAPE
+630 RPQLAPE

-657 QGSAKRYD
+657 QTSARRYD
-665 TALAARGVNLDAHVR
+665 DALASRGVGLDARVR
-680 SKLNASLQRID
+680 GKLNASLQRID
-691 QTLLAEAGLP
+691 QTLLAEGGLP

-727 REALEDRRWEDLSR
+727 REALEDRRWEDLSA

>member
-1 MTSSQHAWLI
+1 MTSSPHAWLL
-11 AMALITPSL
+11 ALAFVAPSL
-20 AAQPA
+20 AAQPV
-25 AQPATQ
+25 AQP
-31 AAALPGYD
+31 AALPGYD
-39 AAAAQAQRALEAR
+39 TAAAQAQRALEAR
-52 FDDGL
+52 LDSGL

-66 KQWSSAP
+66 KQWASAP
-73 NQVGAPHNL
+73 NHVGAPHNL
-82 ENARDLQTR
+82 ENARDLQNR
-91 LRDYGWDARIET
+91 LRAYGWDARIET
-103 FEVLW
+103 FEVMW

-116 ELLGPKPYVARLKEP
+116 ELLGANPYVARLKEP
-131 PLAGDNTSTQT
+131 PLPGDSTSAQT
-142 EHVLPPYVIYGGNG
+142 ENVLPPYVIYGGNG
-156 DVTGDL
+156 DVTGNL

-223 FQDQAYP
+223 FQDRAYP
-230 HGPARNQWS
+230 DGPARNQWS

-263 KGARR
+263 KGAKR
-268 LKIEQAGS
+268 LRIDQAGS

-316 GGDAT
+316 GGDDT

-378 AEAKAIGELAK
+378 AEAKAIGELAR

-455 SVAADVQDPD
+455 GVAADLRDPD

-480 DALAPAAKPAQ
+480 DALAPTAKPAQ
-491 KDIAK
+491 KDIARQV
-496 TAAAGG
+496 AAGG
-502 DIPLKALG
+502 DVPLKALG

-521 LGLAT
+521 LGLTT

-550 FARFIDPQ
+550 FARYIDPD
-558 FAYLPLLSQT
+558 FSYLPLLSQT

-657 QGSAKRYD
+657 QTSAKRYD
-665 TALAARGVNLDAHVR
+665 DALASRGGALDARVR
-680 SKLNASLQRID
+680 GKLNASLQRID
-691 QTLLAEAGLP
+691 QTLLAEGGLP

-727 REALEDRRWEDLSR
+727 REALEDRRWEDLSA
-741 YIVQTAAVLD
+741 YIVQTAAVLE

>member
-1 MTSSQHAWLI
+1 MTSSQHAWLL
-11 AMALITPSL
+11 ALAFVAPCL

-25 AQPATQ
+25 AQP
-31 AAALPGYD
+31 AALPGYD

-52 FDDGL
+52 FDSGL

-66 KQWSSAP
+66 KQWASAP
-73 NQVGAPHNL
+73 NHVGAPHNL
-82 ENARDLQTR
+82 ENARDLQNR
-91 LRDYGWDARIET
+91 LRGYGWDARIET
-103 FEVLW
+103 FQVLW

-116 ELLGPKPYVARLKEP
+116 ELLGAKPYVARLKEP
-131 PLAGDNTSTQT
+131 PLPGDSTSTQT
-142 EHVLPPYVIYGGNG
+142 ENVLPPYVIYGGNG

-223 FQDQAYP
+223 FQDRAYP
-230 HGPARNQWS
+230 DGPARNQWS

-263 KGARR
+263 KGAKR
-268 LKIEQAGS
+268 LKIDQAGS

-316 GGDAT
+316 GGDDT
-321 ARVHLKVDADWG
+321 ARVHLKVDAEWG
-333 SQTIY
+333 SKTIY

-378 AEAKAIGELAK
+378 AEAKAIGELAR

-455 SVAADVQDPD
+455 GVAADLRDPD

-480 DALAPAAKPAQ
+480 DALAPTAKPAQ

-496 TAAAGG
+496 QLAAGG
-502 DIPLKALG
+502 DVPLKALG

-521 LGLAT
+521 LGLTT

-550 FARFIDPQ
+550 FARYIDPD
-558 FAYLPLLSQT
+558 FSYLPLLSQT

-623 AAVDNPN
+623 AAIDNPN

-657 QGSAKRYD
+657 QTSARRYD
-665 TALAARGVNLDAHVR
+665 DALASRGGGLDARVR
-680 SKLNASLQRID
+680 GKLNASLQRID
-691 QTLLAEAGLP
+691 QTLLAEGGLP

-727 REALEDRRWEDLSR
+727 REALEDRRWEDLSA
-741 YIVQTAAVLD
+741 YILQTAAVLD

>member
-1 MTSSQHAWLI
+1 MTSSQHAWLL
-11 AMALITPSL
+11 ALAFVAPPL
-20 AAQPA
+20 VAQPA
-25 AQPATQ
+25 APP
-31 AAALPGYD
+31 AALPGYD

-52 FDDGL
+52 FDSGL
-57 KDADYRGWL
+57 QDADYRGWL

-73 NQVGAPHNL
+73 NHVGSPHNL
-82 ENARDLQTR
+82 ENARDLQRR
-91 LRDYGWDARIET
+91 LRGYGWDARIET

-108 PSPRSSQL
+108 PSPKTSQL

-131 PLAGDNTSTQT
+131 PLPGDSTSTQT
-142 EHVLPPYVIYGGNG
+142 DNVLPPYVIYGGNG

-173 EALARNG
+173 EVLARNG

-230 HGPARNQWS
+230 DGPARNQWS

-263 KGARR
+263 KGAKR
-268 LKIEQAGS
+268 LKIDQAGS

-316 GGDAT
+316 GGGDT

-455 SVAADVQDPD
+455 GVAADLRDPD

-480 DALAPAAKPAQ
+480 DALAPTAKPAQ

-496 TAAAGG
+496 QVAAGG
-502 DIPLKALG
+502 DVPLKALG

-550 FARFIDPQ
+550 FARYIDPD
-558 FAYLPLLSQT
+558 FSYLPLLSQT

-637 PKAAVPQIDFAALDQ
+637 SKAAVPQIDFAALDQ

-657 QGSAKRYD
+657 QTSAKRYD
-665 TALAARGVNLDAHVR
+665 DALASRGGSLDAGVR
-680 SKLNASLQRID
+680 GKLNASLQRID
-691 QTLLAEAGLP
+691 QTLLAEGGLP

-727 REALEDRRWEDLSR
+727 REALEDRRWDDLSK

>member
-1 MTSSQHAWLI
+1 MTSSQHAWLL
-11 AMALITPSL
+11 ALAFVAPAL
-20 AAQPA
+20 VAQPG
-25 AQPATQ
+25 AQP
-31 AAALPGYD
+31 AALPGYD
-39 AAAAQAQRALEAR
+39 ADAAQAQRALEAR
-52 FDDGL
+52 FDSGL

-73 NQVGAPHNL
+73 NHVGSPHNL
-82 ENARDLQTR
+82 ENARDLQNR
-91 LRDYGWDARIET
+91 LRGYGWDARIET

-131 PLAGDNTSTQT
+131 PLPGDSTSTQT
-142 EHVLPPYVIYGGNG
+142 ENVLPPYVIYGGNG

-223 FQDQAYP
+223 FQDRAYP
-230 HGPARNQWS
+230 DGPARNQWS

-263 KGARR
+263 KGAKR
-268 LKIEQAGS
+268 LKIDQAGS

-316 GGDAT
+316 GGDDT
-321 ARVHLKVDADWG
+321 ARVHLKVDAEWG
-333 SQTIY
+333 SKTIY

-378 AEAKAIGELAK
+378 AEAKAIGELAR

-455 SVAADVQDPD
+455 GVAADLRDPD

-480 DALAPAAKPAQ
+480 DALAPTAKPAQ

-496 TAAAGG
+496 QLAAGG
-502 DIPLKALG
+502 DVPLKALG

-521 LGLAT
+521 LGLTT

-550 FARFIDPQ
+550 FARYIDPD
-558 FAYLPLLSQT
+558 FSYLPLLSQT

-623 AAVDNPN
+623 AAIDNPN

-657 QGSAKRYD
+657 QTSARRYD
-665 TALAARGVNLDAHVR
+665 DALASRGGGLDARVR
-680 SKLNASLQRID
+680 GKLNASLQRID
-691 QTLLAEAGLP
+691 QTLLAEGGLP

-727 REALEDRRWEDLSR
+727 REALEDRRWEDLSA

>member
-1 MTSSQHAWLI
+1 MMSSHRAWLL
-11 AMALITPSL
+11 ALAFVAPSL

-25 AQPATQ
+25 AQPA
-31 AAALPGYD
+31 ALPGYD
-39 AAAAQAQRALEAR
+39 TAAAQAQRALEAR
-52 FDDGL
+52 FDSGL

-66 KQWSSAP
+66 KQWASAP
-73 NQVGAPHNL
+73 NHVGAPHNL
-82 ENARDLQTR
+82 ENARDLQNR
-91 LRDYGWDARIET
+91 LRGYGWDARIET
-103 FEVLW
+103 FQVLW

-116 ELLGPKPYVARLKEP
+116 ELLGAKPYVARLKEP
-131 PLAGDNTSTQT
+131 PLPGDSTSTQT
-142 EHVLPPYVIYGGNG
+142 ENVLPPYVIYGGNG

-223 FQDQAYP
+223 FQDRAYP
-230 HGPARNQWS
+230 DGPARNQWS

-263 KGARR
+263 KGAKR
-268 LKIEQAGS
+268 LRVDQAGS

-316 GGDAT
+316 GGDDT

-333 SQTIY
+333 SKTIY

-378 AEAKAIGELAK
+378 AEAKAIGELAR

-449 LQRLVN
+449 LQRMVN
-455 SVAADVQDPD
+455 GVAADLRDPD

-480 DALAPAAKPAQ
+480 DALAPTAKPAQ
-491 KDIAK
+491 KDIARQV
-496 TAAAGG
+496 AAGG
-502 DIPLKALG
+502 DVPLKALG

-521 LGLAT
+521 LGLTT

-550 FARFIDPQ
+550 FARYIDPD
-558 FAYLPLLSQT
+558 FSYLPLLSQT

-652 AITRL
+652 AIARL
-657 QGSAKRYD
+657 QASAKRYD
-665 TALAARGVNLDAHVR
+665 DALASRGGALDARARG
-680 SKLNASLQRID
+680 KLNASLQRID
-691 QTLLAEAGLP
+691 QTLLAEGGLP

-727 REALEDRRWEDLSR
+727 REALEDRRWEDLSA

>member
-1 MTSSQHAWLI
+1 MMSSQHAWLL
-11 AMALITPSL
+11 ALAFVAPSL

-25 AQPATQ
+25 AQPV
-31 AAALPGYD
+31 ALPGYD
-39 AAAAQAQRALEAR
+39 TAAAQAQRALEAR
-52 FDDGL
+52 FDSGL

-66 KQWSSAP
+66 KQWASAP
-73 NQVGAPHNL
+73 NHVGSPHNL
-82 ENARDLQTR
+82 ENARDLQNR
-91 LRDYGWDARIET
+91 LRGYGWDARIET
-103 FEVLW
+103 FQVLW

-116 ELLGPKPYVARLKEP
+116 ELLGAKPYVARLKEP
-131 PLAGDNTSTQT
+131 PLPGDSTSTQT
-142 EHVLPPYVIYGGNG
+142 ENVLPPYVIYGGNG

-223 FQDQAYP
+223 FQDRAHP
-230 HGPARNQWS
+230 DGPARNQWS

-263 KGARR
+263 KGAKR
-268 LKIEQAGS
+268 LRIDQAGS

-316 GGDAT
+316 GGDDT

-333 SQTIY
+333 SKTIY

-378 AEAKAIGELAK
+378 AEAKAIGELAR

-455 SVAADVQDPD
+455 GVAADLRDPD

-480 DALAPAAKPAQ
+480 DALAPTAKPAQ
-491 KDIAK
+491 KDIARQV
-496 TAAAGG
+496 AAGG
-502 DIPLKALG
+502 DVPLKALV

-521 LGLAT
+521 LGLTT

-550 FARFIDPQ
+550 FARYIDPD
-558 FAYLPLLSQT
+558 FSYLPLLSQT

-600 KQQADSDRT
+600 KQQADNDRT

-657 QGSAKRYD
+657 QTSARRYD
-665 TALAARGVNLDAHVR
+665 DALASRGGALDARVR
-680 SKLNASLQRID
+680 GKLNASLQRID
-691 QTLLAEAGLP
+691 QTLLAEGGLP

-727 REALEDRRWEDLSR
+727 REALEDRRWEDLSA

>member
-1 MTSSQHAWLI
+1 MTSSQHAWLL
-11 AMALITPSL
+11 ALAFVAPCL

-25 AQPATQ
+25 AQP
-31 AAALPGYD
+31 AALPGYD

-52 FDDGL
+52 FDSGL

-66 KQWSSAP
+66 KQWASAP
-73 NQVGAPHNL
+73 NHVGSPHNL
-82 ENARDLQTR
+82 ENARDLQNR
-91 LRDYGWDARIET
+91 LRGYGWDARIET

-116 ELLGPKPYVARLKEP
+116 ELLGAKPYVARLKEP
-131 PLAGDNTSTQT
+131 PLPGDSTSTQT
-142 EHVLPPYVIYGGNG
+142 ENVLPPYVIYGGNG

-223 FQDQAYP
+223 FQDRAYP
-230 HGPARNQWS
+230 DGPARNQWS

-252 GDPLTPGVGAS
+252 GDPLTPGIGAS
-263 KGARR
+263 KGAKR
-268 LKIEQAGS
+268 LKIDQAGS

-316 GGDAT
+316 GGDDT
-321 ARVHLKVDADWG
+321 ARVHLKVDAEWG
-333 SQTIY
+333 SKTIY

-378 AEAKAIGELAK
+378 AEAKAIGELAR

-455 SVAADVQDPD
+455 GVAADLRDPD

-480 DALAPAAKPAQ
+480 DALAPTAKPAQ

-496 TAAAGG
+496 QLAAGG
-502 DIPLKALG
+502 DVPLKALG

-521 LGLAT
+521 LGLTT
-526 LDLGYGGQG
+526 LDLSYGGQG

-550 FARFIDPQ
+550 FARYIDPD
-558 FAYLPLLSQT
+558 FSYLPLLSQT

-657 QGSAKRYD
+657 QTSARRYD
-665 TALAARGVNLDAHVR
+665 DALASRGGGLDARVR
-680 SKLNASLQRID
+680 GKLNASLQRID
-691 QTLLAEAGLP
+691 QTLLAEGGLP

-727 REALEDRRWEDLSR
+727 REALEDRRWEDLSA

>member
-1 MTSSQHAWLI
+1 MTSSHSNWLL
-11 AMALITPSL
+11 ALGLAAPSL

-25 AQPATQ
+25 DV
-31 AAALPGYD
+31 PGYD
-39 AAAAQAQRALEAR
+39 AAAVQAQRVLEAR
-52 FDDGL
+52 FDNGL

-82 ENARDLQTR
+82 ENARDLQAR
-91 LRDYGWDARIET
+91 LRSYGWDARIET

-108 PSPRSSQL
+108 PSPKTSQL
-116 ELLGPKPYVARLKEP
+116 ELLGPTPYVARLKEP
-131 PLAGDNTSTQT
+131 QLAGDSTSTQT

-230 HGPARNQWS
+230 DGPARNQWS

-263 KGARR
+263 KGAKR
-268 LKIEQAGS
+268 LKIDQAGS

-316 GGDAT
+316 GGDDT
-321 ARVHLKVDADWG
+321 ARVHLKVDAEWG
-333 SQTIY
+333 SKTIY

-389 QGQRPKRTLVYASWD
+389 QGERPKRTLVYASWD

-455 SVAADVQDPD
+455 GVAADLRDPD

-480 DALAPAAKPAQ
+480 DALAATAKPAQ
-491 KDIAK
+491 KDTAK
-496 TAAAGG
+496 QVAAGG

-535 GGSGVYHSLY
+535 GGGGVYHSLY

-550 FARFIDPQ
+550 FARYIDPD
-558 FAYLPLLSQT
+558 FSYLPLLSQT
-568 VGRTVLRVANAPV
+568 IGRTVLRVANAPV

-586 GDFADAVAGYAQEL
+586 GDFADAVSGYAQEL
-600 KQQADSDRT
+600 KQQADSDRN

-637 PKAAVPQIDFAALDQ
+637 PKAAVPEIDFTALDQ
-652 AITRL
+652 AIARL
-657 QGSAKRYD
+657 QASAKRYD
-665 TALAARGVNLDAHVR
+665 QALASRGGQLAPRARGT
-680 SKLNASLQRID
+680 LNASLQRID
-691 QTLLAEAGLP
+691 QALLDDRGLP

-727 REALEDRRWEDLSR
+727 REALEDRRWDDLRR

-765 G
+765 R

>member
-1 MTSSQHAWLI
+1 MSRRRRIAGLVLI
-11 AMALITPSL
+11 LAVSPAL
-20 AAQPA
+20 AQPA
-25 AQPATQ
+25 PP
-31 AAALPGYD
+31 PGYD
-39 AAAAQAQRALEAR
+39 AAAADAQRALEAR
-52 FDDGL
+52 FDAALQG
-57 KDADYRGWL
+57 ADYRGWL

-82 ENARDLQTR
+82 ENARDLQAR
-91 LRDYGWDARIET
+91 LRSYGWDARIEQY
-103 FEVLW
+103 EVLW
-108 PSPRSSQL
+108 PSPRSAAL
-116 ELLGPKPYVARLKEP
+116 ELLGAQPYVARLKEP
-131 PLAGDNTSTQT
+131 PLPGDSTSTQT
-142 EHVLPPYVIYGGNG
+142 QDVLPPYVIYGGNG
-156 DVTGDL
+156 DVTADL

-223 FQDQAYP
+223 FQDLPYP
-230 HGPARNQWS
+230 DGPARNQWS

-247 FAIYP
+247 FAIHP
-252 GDPLTPGVGAS
+252 GDPLTPGVGATA
-263 KGARR
+263 GAKR
-268 LKIEQAGS
+268 LPIEQARS

-292 LLAALGGPVAPE
+292 LLAALRGPVAPE

-316 GGDAT
+316 GGDGA
-321 ARVHLKVDADWG
+321 ARVHLKVDADWSG
-333 SQTIY
+333 RKTLY

-372 GTTALL
+372 GTAALL
-378 AEAKAIGELAK
+378 AEAKAIGELAR
-389 QGQRPKRTLVYASWD
+389 QGQRPRRTLVYASWD

-441 LNAGGSHA
+441 LTAGGSHA

-455 SVAADVQDPD
+455 GVAGELRDPD
-465 SGVSVLERQRARARI
+465 SGASVLDRQRARARL
-480 DALAPAAKPAQ
+480 DALAPSAKPAQ

-496 TAAAGG
+496 KVAAGE
-502 DIPLKALG
+502 DVPLKALG

-535 GGSGVYHSLY
+535 GGTGVYHSLY

-550 FARFIDPQ
+550 FARFIDPD
-558 FAYLPLLSQT
+558 FRYLPLLSQT

-581 LPQRF
+581 LPHRF

-600 KQQADSDRT
+600 RQQADSDRE
-609 AARTQAELLQAGAY
+609 AAQTQAELLRTGAY
-623 AAVDNPN
+623 RIADNPN
-630 RPQRAPE
+630 RPLQPPV
-637 PKAAVPQIDFAALDQ
+637 PKQAVPAIDFSALDQ
-652 AITRL
+652 AVARL
-657 QGSAKRYD
+657 QASSQRYD
-665 TALAARGVNLDAHVR
+665 AALAARGGTLDAAVR
-680 SKLNASLQRID
+680 RQLNASLQRID
-691 QTLLAEAGLP
+691 QSLLAEDGLV

-727 REALEDRRWEDLSR
+727 REALEDQRWDDLRS
-741 YIVQTAAVLD
+741 YIARTASVLD
-751 RYREAIDRNTALIE
+751 AYRAQIDRNTALI
-765 G
+765 GG